1 MALTNED
8 LNAIAGLIQPLKA
21 DMQGMKDEMKGMKV
35 DMQDMKAD
43 MQNMKADMQNMK
55 VDMQDMKADMQEVK
69 TDVTG
74 MKDDMINIKF
84 DIQELKHRVTKIE
97 FTLEHEITPNI
108 SVIAEGHLDLSRKL
122 NECVKISNDI
132 KSKQEILDIFINMQK
147 SKLLTL

>member
-8 LNAIAGLIQPLKA
+8 LNAIAGLIQPLK
-21 DMQGMKDEMKGMKV
+21 D

-43 MQNMKADMQNMK
+43 MQNVKADMK
-55 VDMQDMKADMQEVK
+55 DMKA
-69 TDVTG
+69 
-74 MKDDMINIKF
+74 DMINIKF